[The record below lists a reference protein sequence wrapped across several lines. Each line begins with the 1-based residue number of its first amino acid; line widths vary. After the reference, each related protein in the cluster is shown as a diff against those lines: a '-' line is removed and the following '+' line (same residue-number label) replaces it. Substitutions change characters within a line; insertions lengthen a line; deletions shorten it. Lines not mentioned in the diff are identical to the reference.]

1 MSSQASP
8 SQMRSMSPA
17 FMTPT
22 SPLSMAM
29 GVLEDGAELAR
40 IPTAKMHA
48 GVQVNPHAT
57 AYVRLKEPGP
67 WAEIHGMADVV
78 MEDIFDHV
86 TRMVVPRFLRYF

>member
-1 MSSQASP
+1 
-8 SQMRSMSPA
+8 
-17 FMTPT
+17 
-22 SPLSMAM
+22 M